1 MSYETLKQIKDET
14 FRDVAAP
21 APTIIALDPY
31 GKNPVIIPQVM
42 QMKYKVI
49 LNDVGQMSFRVPM
62 NDVMFSLFAN
72 AHPDASIPVVVQL
85 GGMETIWFVTH
96 TDEVWTRTE
105 EYLELSAVSPEKHLE
120 KLFGWPNPR
129 LLPEFQISKIDLAA
143 GPVARLLKEQLMAPN
158 FKRMGKKTR
167 GQVHYVAPTTSADNY
182 TRMTIIGIKMDEVLD
197 LIKSLINTEG
207 LTLTYDV
214 YLPGRGQTPP
224 PGHDSGRAAIVWDIK
239 QRAELPAGGL
249 LWQGIIKSVKDFW
262 KDTWDT
268 LTGFTDY
275 GAENKAVDY
284 WGKPQFMLRRD
295 QYDDLTVTTVKPT
308 ASTYT
313 VGGKT
318 QDMLNDVISA
328 AIKVL
333 LQLIPPPFNI
343 MLDVLGLD
351 DIVEDRLFAYHSF
364 DDWSRR
370 DRMGPFG
377 FFETFNPSVG
387 LSLDA
392 IMLMRQAQYK
402 SRATRSHEVSLGS
415 ASSFAPGELLNVG
428 SMIALELPEDRYAVS
443 FVTEVDYKWSVS
455 GDADLQF
462 QLADRPRRDP
472 QESMMKALTGLSTL
486 INKASLAE

>member
-1 MSYETLKQIKDET
+1 MSYESLKRIKQET
-14 FRDVAAP
+14 FRNAAAP
-21 APTIIALDPY
+21 APTVIALDPQ
-31 GKNPVIIPQVM
+31 GRNPVIVPQILR
-42 QMKYKVI
+42 MKYKVV
-49 LNDVGQMSFRVPM
+49 LNDVGQLSVRVPI

-72 AHPDASIPVVVQL
+72 AHPDASIPIVVQL
-85 GGMETIWFVTH
+85 GGMESMWFVTH
-96 TDEVWTRTE
+96 TDEVWTRTD
-105 EYLELSAVSPEKHLE
+105 EYLELTAVSPEKHLE
-120 KLFGWPNPR
+120 KLFGWPNPN

-143 GPVARLLKEQLMAPN
+143 GPVARLIKEQLLAKN
-158 FKRMGKKTR
+158 FRRMGKKTG
-167 GQVHYVAPTTSADNY
+167 GQVHYVAPTSSADNY
-182 TRMTIIGIKMDEVLD
+182 TRMTIIGIKMDEVLG

-207 LTLTYDV
+207 LTLAYEV

-224 PGHDSGRAAIVWDIK
+224 PGHGTDRAAIVWDVK

-249 LWQGIIKSVKDFW
+249 IWQGIVRSVKDFW
-262 KDTWDT
+262 KDAWAT

-318 QDMLNDVISA
+318 QDMLNDAISA
-328 AIKVL
+328 AIKVM

-343 MLDVLGLD
+343 LLDVLGLD

-364 DDWSRR
+364 DDRSRR
-370 DRMGPFG
+370 NRMGPFG

-415 ASSFAPGELLNVG
+415 SSSFAPGELLNVG

-443 FVTEVDYKWSVS
+443 FVTEVNYDWTVA
-455 GDADLQF
+455 GDANLEF
-462 QLADRPRRDP
+462 QIADRPRRDP
-472 QESMMKALTGLSTL
+472 QESMMRALTGVATL
-486 INKASLAE
+486 VNKAALAE